1 MMEISCQWRHCAGHH
16 LHGLAGMPSNSSKSS
31 AKQDFL
37 QFIDNNSQPN
47 GQSADSASTT
57 HYLLPNFRTIQT
69 PKKGVCNYDERVTQS
84 LVGEFN
90 RVQNENERQTISNY
104 SGSEWLK
111 HERPKHAIYYKDS
124 GQTRS
129 LSASK
134 LDHLRQM
141 CSNFIPEDRH
151 IDGTENG

>member
-1 MMEISCQWRHCAGHH
+1 M
-16 LHGLAGMPSNSSKSS
+16 
-31 AKQDFL
+31 
-37 QFIDNNSQPN
+37 
-47 GQSADSASTT
+47 
-57 HYLLPNFRTIQT
+57 
-69 PKKGVCNYDERVTQS
+69 
-84 LVGEFN
+84 GEFN

-151 IDGTENG
+151 IAFL